1 MNWEAAGAI
10 GEIVGAAAVV
20 MTLLYLAVQTRKNS
34 QALDATTTREFGF
47 HLSEWARESAR
58 DPTLKR
64 IALKGAEPEIDF
76 SPEEWWEFR
85 IYAISLF
92 LIYQTSFDHLR
103 HNIGSREEADNY
115 VRMTNSLIGT
125 FPAWRRFWE
134 EEASTGTFTKAFIDA
149 VNSTTPGP
157 PQNHIVEEKRPR

>member
-20 MTLLYLAVQTRKNS
+20 MTLLYLAMQTRKNA

-58 DPTLKR
+58 DPELKR
-64 IALKGAEPEIDF
+64 IALKAAEPELDY
-76 SPEEWWEFR
+76 SAEEWFEFR
-85 IYAISLF
+85 FYAISLF
-92 LIYQTSFDHLR
+92 LLYQTSFDHLS
-103 HNIGSREEADNY
+103 HNIGSREEAENY
-115 VRMTNSLIGT
+115 IRMTSGVIGT

-134 EEASTGTFTKAFIDA
+134 EEASMGTFTKAFINA
-149 VNSTTPGP
+149 VNSTPGSP
-157 PQNHIVEEKRPR
+157 LDSIAEEKRHG